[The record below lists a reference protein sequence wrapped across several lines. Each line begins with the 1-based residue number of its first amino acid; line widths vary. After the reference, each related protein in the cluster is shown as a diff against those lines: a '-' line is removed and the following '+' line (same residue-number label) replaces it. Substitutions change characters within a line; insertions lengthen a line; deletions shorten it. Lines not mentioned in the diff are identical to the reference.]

1 MRPPVPGGRIK
12 VSDHIVWINVVPF
25 DGVPRR
31 VAGFSG
37 ENLLD
42 VLLRNHI
49 PGIPNDITG
58 GDKEGSMETHQIPYD
73 YYSMGVDSA
82 QCAIIIA
89 DQWADKVNK
98 MYSNEE
104 KKLTRRNEG
113 NTRNTRLASC
123 IQVRPVL
130 NEMII
135 AVANNTPEHA
145 GEGAIIN

>member
-1 MRPPVPGGRIK
+1 
-12 VSDHIVWINVVPF
+12 
-25 DGVPRR
+25 
-31 VAGFSG
+31 
-37 ENLLD
+37 
-42 VLLRNHI
+42 
-49 PGIPNDITG
+49 
-58 GDKEGSMETHQIPYD
+58 
-73 YYSMGVDSA
+73 MGVDSA
-82 QCAIIIA
+82 QCAIVIA

>member
-49 PGIPNDITG
+49 PGIPNDIIG

-73 YYSMGVDSA
+73 
-82 QCAIIIA
+82 
-89 DQWADKVNK
+89 
-98 MYSNEE
+98 
-104 KKLTRRNEG
+104 
-113 NTRNTRLASC
+113 
-123 IQVRPVL
+123 
-130 NEMII
+130 
-135 AVANNTPEHA
+135 
-145 GEGAIIN
+145 